1 MVGLCVNEQLMCREL
16 KHKQFLVKLQ
26 LQIQQGFMAMVAYKS
41 KGTTVDTVEKIGME
55 FGYGQMSHV

>member
-1 MVGLCVNEQLMCREL
+1 MCREL

-55 FGYGQMSHV
+55 FGYGQMSQV